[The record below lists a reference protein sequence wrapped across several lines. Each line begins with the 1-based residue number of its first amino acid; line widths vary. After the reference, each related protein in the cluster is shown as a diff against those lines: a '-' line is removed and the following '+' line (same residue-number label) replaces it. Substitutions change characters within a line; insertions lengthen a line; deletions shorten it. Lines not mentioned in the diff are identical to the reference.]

1 MNTPQNTT
9 EQQHLNDLVKL
20 VKLAREDVVNEGC
33 NDQQIACDILLYL
46 QYASYKYKNGWQN
59 FNLSTVTQLFE
70 EKMKME
76 SLNKNNIRLSEDS
89 TRIDADSYFDFPDYS
104 SNDESTEV
112 LETNININDSPA
124 FENLRKS
131 SGSYASSHSTI
142 VSSHRSN
149 ASSFPSTYPPL
160 TQDLSGPRDSITMKE
175 LQRDL
180 SNDNNSYQELDRLN
194 NEPSIPCNLDSNSTT
209 FRPVLQN
216 SSKYGSS
223 IIAAFLESDWPSE
236 DEDETPFSTL
246 IKERGQALYE
256 EKRRQAE
263 ANVRGTCD
271 PGTVSLVQVRKAFPI
286 NENNMLE
293 SSKNAS
299 KKIVKNIGKGKKLTK
314 ATNKKSKKQTNSIIP
329 SITTSTDS
337 MTSSG
342 LNSLSNT
349 VSGLQVISPRTII
362 SGLPFSEFD
371 QHIEEQERSQTSVKG
386 SKRKVRDCDDV
397 TENVVPGD
405 FDVDKMFEDFDPTA
419 HSMTAHSINVTP
431 GTMYNQLLA
440 DISPSIRNRFAANS
454 PGQEFDYLWATYS
467 ASTNKRYRKSPKFK
481 EQTIDFE
488 PKVVEARNNTEA
500 IPSSYQAS
508 LDAWAASNAVSTP
521 HTPIL
526 IEVPSTPPHQ
536 IRTASGTR
544 TPGSAFSL
552 SEFLN
557 LSPSPM

>member
-1 MNTPQNTT
+1 
-9 EQQHLNDLVKL
+9 
-20 VKLAREDVVNEGC
+20 
-33 NDQQIACDILLYL
+33 
-46 QYASYKYKNGWQN
+46 
-59 FNLSTVTQLFE
+59 
-70 EKMKME
+70 MKME
-76 SLNKNNIRLSEDS
+76 TLNKDNIKLSEDS
-89 TRIDADSYFDFPDYS
+89 TRIEADSYFDFPDYS
-104 SNDESTEV
+104 SNDESSEV
-112 LETNININDSPA
+112 LETNINDDSQ
-124 FENLRKS
+124 NLRKS
-131 SGSYASSHSTI
+131 SSSYASSHSTI
-142 VSSHRSN
+142 VSSQRSSN
-149 ASSFPSTYPPL
+149 ASNFSSTYPSL

-194 NEPSIPCNLDSNSTT
+194 NDPSIPCNLDSNSTI

-216 SSKYGSS
+216 SSKYGSN
-223 IIAAFLESDWPSE
+223 IISAFLESDWPSD
-236 DEDETPFSTL
+236 DEDETPFSSS
-246 IKERGQALYE
+246 IKERGHAEYE

-263 ANVRGTCD
+263 ANTRGICD

-299 KKIVKNIGKGKKLTK
+299 KKTVKNIGKGKKLTK
-314 ATNKKSKKQTNSIIP
+314 ANKKSKKQTNSIIP
-329 SITTSTDS
+329 PITTSTES
-337 MTSSG
+337 MSSSG

-349 VSGLQVISPRTII
+349 IPGLQVISPRTII
-362 SGLPFSEFD
+362 SGLSFSEFD

-386 SKRKVRDCDDV
+386 TKRKVRDCDDV
-397 TENVVPGD
+397 TENLVPGD
-405 FDVDKMFEDFDPTA
+405 FDVDKMFDDFDP
-419 HSMTAHSINVTP
+419 TAHSINVTP

-467 ASTNKRYRKSPKFK
+467 ASANKRSRKSPKYK
-481 EQTIDFE
+481 EQMINFE

-508 LDAWAASNAVSTP
+508 LDAWAASGAVSTSQ
-521 HTPIL
+521 TPIL

-536 IRTASGTR
+536 IRSASGAR